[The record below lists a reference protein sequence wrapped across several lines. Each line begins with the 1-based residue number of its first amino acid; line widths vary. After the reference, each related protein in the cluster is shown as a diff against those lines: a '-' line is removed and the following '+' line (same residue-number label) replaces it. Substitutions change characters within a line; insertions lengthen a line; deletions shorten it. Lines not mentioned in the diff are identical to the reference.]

1 MSAIVTLAAVV
12 VDCRQAAPL
21 AAFYQAAFG
30 GDIVRTDEDS
40 AWLKTGALTVI
51 FRQVDN
57 YQPPTWP
64 SSQVP
69 MQVHLDLYVD
79 DLTTAEK
86 QLHQLGAETVYPQP
100 PGPGGL
106 LVMRDPAGHLF
117 CLCARPPSP
126 SHRPY

>member
-1 MSAIVTLAAVV
+1 VSAIVTLAAVV

-40 AWLKTGALTVI
+40 AWLKTGTLTVI

-79 DLTTAEK
+79 DLATAEK
-86 QLHQLGAETVYPQP
+86 QLHQLGAGTVHPQP

-117 CLCARPPSP
+117 CLCTRPPSP
-126 SHRPY
+126 SPRPY